1 MLLLF
6 SSVMIVV
13 SLTACSITQGVTL
26 RPTLTTTL
34 TSSPG
39 PLPATITPTP
49 EPTPTAM
56 PPTATP
62 MPEAT
67 ATAILPT
74 VTPTPLPPTPTVMPL
89 RPTRTPTPA
98 RAVERIRFAPG
109 ATETTVEGYLPANGT
124 KVYIMGVAAGQFI
137 ELNATVGAMGQGLRF
152 SIVGRD
158 GTVVKAMGEAHVRT
172 VVSSTQDYYVEL
184 ASDVGAVNYQMSVLI
199 PVRIRFAAGATSADV
214 AGSLASNGMRH
225 YVLRALAGQRMIV
238 VPRASRGQVRLVISG
253 ADGQVLLGGGVASDG
268 HDGIL
273 PITQDYLITVQAEG
287 GTSADYTLG
296 ITIPPL

>member
-1 MLLLF
+1 MTMWKSVLLLL
-6 SSVMIVV
+6 SSVIIVV
-13 SLTACSITQGVTL
+13 SLSACSITQGVTL
-26 RPTLTTTL
+26 LPTLTPAP
-34 TSSPG
+34 SSIPG
-39 PLPATITPTP
+39 PLPATTAPTP
-49 EPTPTAM
+49 EPTPTAI
-56 PPTATP
+56 PPTA
-62 MPEAT
+62 
-67 ATAILPT
+67 
-74 VTPTPLPPTPTVMPL
+74 TPTPLPPTPTVTPL
-89 RPTRTPTPA
+89 PPTRTPTPA

-172 VVSSTQDYYVEL
+172 VVPSTQDYYVEL

-199 PVRIRFAAGATSADV
+199 PVRIRFPAGATSAEV
-214 AGSLASNGMRH
+214 AGSLAANGMRH
-225 YVLRALAGQRMIV
+225 YVFRALAGQRMII
-238 VPRASRGQVRLVISG
+238 VPRASQGQVRLVISG

-268 HDGIL
+268 YDGIL
-273 PITQDYLITVQAEG
+273 PTTQDYLITVQAVG
-287 GTSADYTLG
+287 GTGADYTLE